1 MDPKKKQS
9 EPRAG
14 IVPYL
19 WHEEKEDYI
28 YMFMV
33 PSVAKYGGP
42 HIQIAKGKIDKGEN
56 AFQAAIREGTEEL
69 GLIHANMTEKPFEI
83 SKFLQSTMKDQYYLQ
98 VYAVEIK
105 EKKNFNKPHFETKF
119 TTWTT
124 NQRFQEIGRKSHR
137 IIIAELDSILKA
149 GQKNTF

>member
-1 MDPKKKQS
+1 MEKGKPQA

-14 IVPYL
+14 IIPYI
-19 WHEEKEDYI
+19 WDEKKQDYV

-33 PSVAKYGGP
+33 PSIAKFGGP

-69 GLIHANMTEKPFEI
+69 GLIHSNMLETPFEV
-83 SKFLQSTMKDQYYLQ
+83 SKFLQVTVKDQYYLHAF
-98 VYAVEIK
+98 AVEIK
-105 EKKNFNKPHFETKF
+105 DKKRFNKPHFETKF

-124 NQRFQEIGRKSHR
+124 NERFQQIGRKSHKQ
-137 IIIAELDSILKA
+137 IIEDLDKILKS
-149 GQKNTF
+149 N